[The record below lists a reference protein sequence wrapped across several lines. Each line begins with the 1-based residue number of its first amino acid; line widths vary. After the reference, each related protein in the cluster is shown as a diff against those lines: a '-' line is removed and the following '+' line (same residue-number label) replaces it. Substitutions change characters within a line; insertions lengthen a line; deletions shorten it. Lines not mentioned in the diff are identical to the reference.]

1 MQVEHIAWQ
10 VKDPVALS
18 EWYTQHL
25 GFQVVRRGKG
35 PSLAHFLADV
45 SGRVIIEVYYNP
57 AASIPDYPVQSP
69 LILHLA
75 FAVPDIAEARDRL
88 LKAGA
93 ALVEN
98 ISVTPGGDSL
108 AMLRDPWGFPL
119 QLVKR
124 LDPMAPPVG
133 PD

>member
-10 VKDPVALS
+10 VKHPVAVA

-25 GFQVVRRGKG
+25 GFQVARRGKG
-35 PSLAHFLADV
+35 PTLAHFLADA
-45 SGRVIIEVYYNP
+45 SGRVIIEVYHNP
-57 AASIPDYPVQSP
+57 AAAIPEYPAQSP

-75 FAVPDIAEARDRL
+75 FAVSDIAAVRDRL
-88 LKAGA
+88 VKAGA
-93 ALVEN
+93 TLVEDL
-98 ISVTPGGDSL
+98 STTHAGDEL

-124 LDPMAPPVG
+124 LEPMLPIQA
-133 PD
+133 